1 MFKIYQLIDEVE
13 RLQEDN
19 RTATRNDATK
29 TKLLQDEVI
38 STKKGLTKK
47 SDQEQ
52 HMGYNMINT
61 WDSTIF
67 DNFKENNEVAGTDM
81 KRVVRAA

>member
-1 MFKIYQLIDEVE
+1 
-13 RLQEDN
+13 
-19 RTATRNDATK
+19 
-29 TKLLQDEVI
+29 
-38 STKKGLTKK
+38 
-47 SDQEQ
+47 
-52 HMGYNMINT
+52 MGYNMINT